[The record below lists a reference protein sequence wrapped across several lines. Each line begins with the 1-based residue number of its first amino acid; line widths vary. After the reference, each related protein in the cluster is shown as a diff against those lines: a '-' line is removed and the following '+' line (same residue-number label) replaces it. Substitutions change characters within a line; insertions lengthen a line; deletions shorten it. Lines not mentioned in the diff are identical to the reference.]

1 MLAALLVVIGVLA
14 PPLASSSA
22 SAEVKENAAL
32 QAAPA
37 DLEAL
42 GVIVNPRSGG
52 SVAVLRSGART
63 RVVALGET
71 AFGGRVAA
79 IGESSVWLDFGGAR
93 VEVRLPVASAEHVPA
108 AAAADPLEDPQAPA
122 REMARDEVQR
132 RLALETPRILTETT
146 LVPVQDEQRVTGFA
160 LTRIPEGSLLS
171 DAGLRAGDVLTAIN
185 DVPIDSLATLMAL
198 WPRLQHESRLNALV
212 LRDGRPVSLTVTL
225 R

>member
-1 MLAALLVVIGVLA
+1 MLAALLIVIGVLA
-14 PPLASSSA
+14 PPLASSNA
-22 SAEVKENAAL
+22 SA
-32 QAAPA
+32 AAPA

-52 SVAVLRSGART
+52 SVAVLRSGSRT

-79 IGESSVWLDFGGAR
+79 ISERSVWLDFSGAR
-93 VEVRLPVASAEHVPA
+93 VEVRLPVASAERLPA
-108 AAAADPLEDPQAPA
+108 VAAGRADPLEDPQTPA

-185 DVPIDSLATLMAL
+185 DVPIDSLATLMGL
-198 WPRLQHESRLNALV
+198 WPRLQNESRVNALV

>member
-1 MLAALLVVIGVLA
+1 VD
-14 PPLASSSA
+14 P
-22 SAEVKENAAL
+22 ENASL
-32 QAAPA
+32 QAPPA

-42 GVIVNPRSGG
+42 GVVVNPRSGG

-63 RVVALGET
+63 RVVAIGET

-79 IGESSVWLDFGGAR
+79 IGERSVWLDFGGTR
-93 VEVRLPVASAEHVPA
+93 VEVRLPAASAERVPPA
-108 AAAADPLEDPQAPA
+108 AERADPLEDPRTPA

-171 DAGLRAGDVLTAIN
+171 DAGLLPGDVLTAIN
-185 DVPIDSLATLMAL
+185 DVPIDSLATLMGL
-198 WPRLQHESRLNALV
+198 WPRLQNESRVNALV